1 MNGRRLPIG
10 IRPFAS
16 CATRMPTTS
25 AGIPDE
31 GVILPLECL
40 EEEAGIPAPPS
51 QRGVAFVPSAA
62 GIAPENRV
70 RGSGRLTVA
79 SLDMNE
85 GGAGNHSARS
95 DCPMI
100 ASVLHPV
107 ASTITGSGIL

>member
-10 IRPFAS
+10 IQTFRELRDENAYYVG
-16 CATRMPTTS
+16 RH
-25 AGIPDE
+25 PDE